1 MWLYYQVRSGW
12 VVSNSPSKVWHFYS
26 IWHTVLG
33 LIRSSCSNLMLTINV
48 GLLIILIRRSGRP
61 QCSVRSVRTRD
72 LRWPQPGCPLPGMLT
87 APGDLGW
94 MLPNHC
100 KAAVQCYSCSAS
112 SLLAAASASVCNYT
126 GAVDSFLTIIRLCP
140 DLHATLVSWYRLTL
154 NHRKISN
161 SCSLHSK

>member
-26 IWHTVLG
+26 IWHTVLR
-33 LIRSSCSNLMLTINV
+33 LIRSSGSNLMLTINV
-48 GLLIILIRRSGRP
+48 GLLIRWGTAGGLSARCAVYVRVTSADLSQAARCPVCWRR
-61 QCSVRSVRTRD
+61 QVT
-72 LRWPQPGCPLPGMLT
+72 LAGCCQIT
-87 APGDLGW
+87 
-94 MLPNHC
+94 C

-161 SCSLHSK
+161 SFSLHSK